1 MNTNLR
7 KKPQN
12 DFERDLMLE
21 LEIMQEHSWK
31 MWEDKEILSLSQQKE
46 EETIWCQYQIIITT
60 KFLTEIY

>member
-31 MWEDKEILSLSQQKE
+31 M
-46 EETIWCQYQIIITT
+46 
-60 KFLTEIY
+60 